1 MELNEIGKKKFLGK
15 GEMAKCYL
23 LEDGNVLKLFNCQ
36 RSIDEMEM
44 FKHFMK
50 YDNDSFVFPF
60 EFIYDSEK
68 FYGYITKFALGKTL
82 EVEFPKSNLLNLST
96 NSIRLEKDI
105 DFVSQGGIVLYDL
118 HDRNVLYD
126 GKKYS
131 VIDHDENGIKEDVST
146 VRRTNRQMHRILIG
160 NLFIENL
167 RKLERTKLITDK
179 IQIYKFMDMKPS
191 EMIVQIKSD
200 MDNYYKEDINT
211 VEEVKDIIRR

>member
-1 MELNEIGKKKFLGK
+1 MELNEIGKKKFLAK
-15 GEMAKCYL
+15 GFMAKCYL
-23 LEDGNVLKLFNCQ
+23 LEDGNVLKIFNCQ

-44 FKHFMK
+44 FKHFLK

-68 FYGYITKFALGKTL
+68 FYGYITKFVLGNTL

-105 DFVSQGGIVLYDL
+105 DFVSDGGIVLYDL
-118 HDRNVLYD
+118 HDQNVLYD

-131 VIDHDENGIKEDVST
+131 VIDHDENGIKEDIST

-179 IQIYKFMDMKPS
+179 IQIYKFMKMPPS

-200 MDNYYKEDINT
+200 MDKYYKEDVSTI
-211 VEEVKDIIRR
+211 EELKDIIRR